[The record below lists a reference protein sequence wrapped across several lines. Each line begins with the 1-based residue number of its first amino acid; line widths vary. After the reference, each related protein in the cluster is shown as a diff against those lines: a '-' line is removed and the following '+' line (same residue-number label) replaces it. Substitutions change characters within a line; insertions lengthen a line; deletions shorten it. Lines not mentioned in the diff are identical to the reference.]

1 LFGKRSKCSFGERL
15 VVYLGHVISAV
26 GVTMDEQK
34 IQAVLDWLL
43 PRSVR
48 VV

>member
-1 LFGKRSKCSFGERL
+1 
-15 VVYLGHVISAV
+15 VAYLGHVISAV
-26 GVTMDEQK
+26 GVAMDEQK

-48 VV
+48 IV

>member
-1 LFGKRSKCSFGERL
+1 LFGKRSKCPFGERS
-15 VVYLGHVISAV
+15 VAYLGHVISAV
-26 GVTMDEQK
+26 GVMMDEQK

-48 VV
+48 AV